1 MKNPMTFANRV
12 AVVTGAGSGIGRAVA
27 IEFASRGAHLAIS
40 DVDPLGLA
48 HTADLVAM
56 KGVKVHTGTVDVS
69 RRDEVD
75 TYAAAVLEHYGTVN
89 IVVNNAGIA
98 GDTGAFVGADMDRF
112 EAILGVNLWGVINGT
127 KAFLPSLIASGDGH
141 LVNVSSIN
149 GVVAQPGSA
158 AYCTSKFAVRGFT
171 ESVSA
176 DLISAGAPVRV
187 TVVHPG
193 GVSTNIASAA
203 IERAGTTEV
212 TEAQRKRVETYN
224 AKLLRMDPA
233 NAARIIVDGVAA
245 GKPRVL
251 VGNDARMLDLL
262 ARLVPARIPAVAA
275 WAEKRLFGSTQAVA
289 ELS

>member
-203 IERAGTTEV
+203 IERAGTAEV